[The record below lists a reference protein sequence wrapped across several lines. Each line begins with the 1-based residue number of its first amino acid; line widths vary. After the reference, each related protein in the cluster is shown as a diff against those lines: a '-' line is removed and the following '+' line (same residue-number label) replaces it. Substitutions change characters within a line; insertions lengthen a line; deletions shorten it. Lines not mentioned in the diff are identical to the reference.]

1 MYKQF
6 LLTSNN
12 LNVWIPEGE
21 DIRTCIAGYEY
32 ARYETGIFLTVVFAE
47 LLALDVEMSAGFLKK
62 NTLFCFQ
69 ILIQK
74 APLVI

>member
-32 ARYETGIFLTVVFAE
+32 ARYETGICLTVVFAE
-47 LLALDVEMSAGFLKK
+47 LLALDVEMSAGF
-62 NTLFCFQ
+62 F
-69 ILIQK
+69 
-74 APLVI
+74 